1 MEALSELINE
11 NNLID
16 FNEYKKN
23 IKENS
28 NVIKDFVEDA
38 APYIDTG
45 ASITVSPTRNVQRL
59 RINKNTIVTLPSGMP
74 GIQDS
79 IKSIILIFK
88 QDEVGK
94 RTMRLA
100 VPVGEKILF
109 NNSMKQ
115 PPIAIAPNKIT
126 IYVCTKPDGDTNW
139 YVSQSFIQA

>member
-88 QDEVGK
+88 QDS
-94 RTMRLA
+94 
-100 VPVGEKILF
+100 I
-109 NNSMKQ
+109 
-115 PPIAIAPNKIT
+115 
-126 IYVCTKPDGDTNW
+126 
-139 YVSQSFIQA
+139 